1 MRNGYKKWIS
11 KIDPCVR
18 TQPSSFGYDL
28 ASVDVLDVGSLR
40 SVILDGI
47 EHSLWE
53 AFNWRTTQQ
62 GHHYWR
68 NRASEYTP
76 LSDDDMD
83 YLRSLYEYWRDRDSN
98 S

>member
-18 TQPSSFGYDL
+18 TKPSSFDYDL
-28 ASVDVLDVGSLR
+28 ASVNVLDVAALHNVVFDR
-40 SVILDGI
+40 I
-47 EHSLWE
+47 EHFLWE
-53 AFNWRTTQQ
+53 AFHWRTTQQ
-62 GHHYWR
+62 GHTYWS
-68 NRASEYTP
+68 NRSRGYVS